1 MKILILSQ
9 YFWPENFRINEI
21 AKALQEKSIDVE
33 VLTGK
38 PNYPDG
44 LIFEGYGSIGI
55 QKEIYEGMLIHRI
68 PLIARGSGGTRLAI
82 NYLSFVFSG
91 LVFAPW
97 LLRRNKYEVI
107 FVYGVSPIIQ
117 AIPAILLGWMK
128 RVPVILWV
136 QDIWPESL
144 SATGYV
150 KNKFFLKI
158 IEHIV
163 RFIYRHVDM
172 LLVQSEA
179 FIKPVSELASDTPV
193 KYYPNS
199 VDARFLSINTSATPV
214 IQGLDHGFSV
224 MFAGNIGSAQAVEV
238 IVDAASLL
246 HDYSDIHFI
255 VLGDGSRRNWMLKEV
270 KSRGLNNLH
279 LPGRFPVET
288 MPGLM
293 QKASILLATL
303 ADRAV
308 FAATVPSKV
317 QAYMAAGRP
326 IIACMNGEGAR
337 LVLQSGSGLAVNAE
351 DSKGLAEAIIKL
363 YLTTKSE
370 REEMGNKGHQ
380 YYKMHFNHATLMNDL
395 IAHFDEVRQ
404 KKRE

>member
-1 MKILILSQ
+1 
-9 YFWPENFRINEI
+9 
-21 AKALQEKSIDVE
+21 
-33 VLTGK
+33 
-38 PNYPDG
+38 
-44 LIFEGYGSIGI
+44 
-55 QKEIYEGMLIHRI
+55 ML
-68 PLIARGSGGTRLAI
+68 
-82 NYLSFVFSG
+82 N
-91 LVFAPW
+91 
-97 LLRRNKYEVI
+97 
-107 FVYGVSPIIQ
+107 
-117 AIPAILLGWMK
+117 
-128 RVPVILWV
+128 
-136 QDIWPESL
+136 
-144 SATGYV
+144 
-150 KNKFFLKI
+150 
-158 IEHIV
+158 
-163 RFIYRHVDM
+163 
-172 LLVQSEA
+172 
-179 FIKPVSELASDTPV
+179 
-193 KYYPNS
+193 
-199 VDARFLSINTSATPV
+199 
-214 IQGLDHGFSV
+214 
-224 MFAGNIGSAQAVEV
+224 
-238 IVDAASLL
+238 
-246 HDYSDIHFI
+246 
-255 VLGDGSRRNWMLKEV
+255 EV

-395 IAHFDEVRQ
+395 IAHFDVVRQ